1 MEKLTT
7 KAIQDIIRNTLFDL
21 IKPIVADHNGEQV
34 ANYSVA
40 IPVTIDG
47 KEFWGEIT
55 VKSKY
60 AGEKKPQYDPFE
72 AAEEWRIDQEVKAHE
87 KELKAKAKQK
97 KLARSKEKKKSE

>member
-21 IKPIVADHNGEQV
+21 IKPIAADHNGEQV
-34 ANYSVA
+34 SNYSVA
-40 IPVTIDG
+40 MPVTIDG

-60 AGEKKPQYDPFE
+60 GGKNTKYDPFE
-72 AAEEWRIDQEVKAHE
+72 IAEEWRIDQEVKAQE
-87 KELKAKAKQK
+87 KELKAKAKQE
-97 KLARSKEKKKSE
+97 KLARSKAKKKTE

>member
-40 IPVTIDG
+40 IPVTVDG

-60 AGEKKPQYDPFE
+60 AGEKKPPYDPFE

-87 KELKAKAKQK
+87 KELKAKAKQE